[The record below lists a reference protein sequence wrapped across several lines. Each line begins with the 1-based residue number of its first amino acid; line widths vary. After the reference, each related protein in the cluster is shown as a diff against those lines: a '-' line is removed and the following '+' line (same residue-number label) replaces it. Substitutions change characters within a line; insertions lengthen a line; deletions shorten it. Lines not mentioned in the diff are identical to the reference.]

1 MTVAAGTVTSWARQC
16 EAVTDAATR
25 WSFLTACRRVTVTV
39 TGSDWHGRARAS
51 LSRRHGRGASARSAL
66 KLPELQAC
74 LKCTCQCAGRRPA
87 CQSRPGGAS
96 EKRDSHG
103 HGYVRTVTDTTLSP

>member
-74 LKCTCQCAGRRPA
+74 LKCTFHCRQPELVRGVRHWDRRD
-87 CQSRPGGAS
+87 R
-96 EKRDSHG
+96 
-103 HGYVRTVTDTTLSP
+103 

>member
-51 LSRRHGRGASARSAL
+51 LSRGHGRGASARSAL

-74 LKCTCQCAGRRPA
+74 LKCTSTALASAPAAGRHANHGPA
-87 CQSRPGGAS
+87 VP
-96 EKRDSHG
+96 
-103 HGYVRTVTDTTLSP
+103 VRSATVTITVTFGQ